1 MWGAAC
7 AMVGGVSFR
16 YPRAMSSQL
25 GPLPLYAWVSIAAA
39 VAAFIALVLRLTA
52 PPKEIAGV
60 DFTLGE
66 PATLT
71 LVAAP
76 ASTLRV
82 WGAYDVDVSTDPEEG
97 EVSARFEARSGG
109 RVVAAGEV
117 SKPGW
122 RIVHRGRRGGW
133 AFTAPI
139 ATVHVT
145 QGALFEVRVTVTA
158 VTPLVG
164 ARLYVSR

>member
-1 MWGAAC
+1 
-7 AMVGGVSFR
+7 
-16 YPRAMSSQL
+16 MSSLL
-25 GPLPLYAWVSIAAA
+25 GPWPVYVWVAIVAA
-39 VAAFIALVLRLTA
+39 VGLFVAVVLRLAA

-76 ASTLRV
+76 SSTLRV
-82 WGAYDVDVSTDPEEG
+82 WGAYDVDATTDPEEG
-97 EVSARFEARSGG
+97 EVRATFEARSGG

-117 SKPGW
+117 GKVGW
-122 RIVHRGRRGGW
+122 RNVHRGRRGGW

-145 QGALFEVRVTVTA
+145 EGALFEVRVTVTA
-158 VTPLVG
+158 VTPVVA